1 MRRSG
6 MLAVVLLAIVLFAF
20 IPITTAMEFDL
31 QPNAEIKVQQ
41 DESQVTQFTVNTEN
55 VFSEQL
61 MFTRETDFYSN
72 AITKIEQAYL
82 RSEDNYNLYY
92 RQKQRADQYLKSK
105 DYNNKTIAFAWP
117 QTYARR
123 L

>member
-6 MLAVVLLAIVLFAF
+6 MLAMLIAIVLIAF
-20 IPITTAMEFDL
+20 IPITTAMVFDV
-31 QPNAEIKVQQ
+31 QPKAEIILQQ

-55 VFSEQL
+55 VFTEQL
-61 MFTRETDFYSN
+61 VFTREIEFCSN
-72 AITKIEQAYL
+72 AFVKIEQAYL
-82 RSEDNYNLYY
+82 RTADKYDLYY
-92 RQKQRADQYLKSK
+92 RQKHRADQYLKSK